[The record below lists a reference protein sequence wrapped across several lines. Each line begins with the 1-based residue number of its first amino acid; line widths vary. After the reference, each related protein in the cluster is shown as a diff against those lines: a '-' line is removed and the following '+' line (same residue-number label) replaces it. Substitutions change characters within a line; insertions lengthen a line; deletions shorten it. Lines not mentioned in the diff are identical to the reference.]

1 LIKHVEP
8 IKWNE
13 IRLDE
18 YYQQHADQ
26 LSTYTGPIKDTWS
39 IGNSTVLIAR
49 LELDFTQVDDVLNIT
64 ISEGIENGRIKGSV
78 RLNPR
83 M

>member
-1 LIKHVEP
+1 VK
-8 IKWNE
+8 
-13 IRLDE
+13 E
-18 YYQQHADQ
+18 YYQRYANQFCTH
-26 LSTYTGPIKDTWS
+26 TGPIKDTWLPRD
-39 IGNSTVLIAR
+39 GTVLMIG
-49 LELDFTQVDDVLNIT
+49 LELDFVQRDDVLNIT